1 MTTTPNQAP
10 TQGTAPH
17 VTAAAFLVP
26 KLRFGTHFS
35 AKLCFGGGDYAGALR
50 ANAAAGKQSFQDK
63 GVPKRSLGTK
73 GVAELEVVRRLGA
86 SPE

>member
-26 KLRFGTHFS
+26 KLRLGTHLS
-35 AKLCFGGGDYAGALR
+35 AKLCFGGVDHAGAPR

-73 GVAELEVVRRLGA
+73 GVAELEVARRLCT